1 MERQEVNF
9 ISIPIKKPD
18 KLSWSSALTKYI
30 TESYAEDAKKYNQ
43 DCSLLD
49 SLRQRCLEQEQIE
62 NPLVL
67 EDLSM

>member
-1 MERQEVNF
+1 MGKQEVNF